1 MIRMDKNILHNAEEL
16 WMKYEADSMT
26 DAERIAFLEQALD
39 DEEGL
44 EQLVFLENNRVPMPA
59 YLEEEI
65 LGHILGEELL
75 EERGHAETVSVSSG
89 RSSWAKIDKHL
100 ELLCYS
106 AKITFATAFAI
117 AALFLLP
124 DCSEL
129 YRAGESKVMEREL
142 EAKERAREK
151 RENARSNTSYVA
163 DVFQYLSKIIYD
175 GGFNND

>member
-1 MIRMDKNILHNAEEL
+1 MDKNILHNAEEL

-39 DEEGL
+39 DEESL
-44 EQLVFLENNRVPMPA
+44 EKLASSELKMPE

-65 LGHILGEELL
+65 LEHILGEALL

-89 RSSWAKIDKHL
+89 SVSWAKIGKHL

-124 DCSEL
+124 DFSEL

-142 EAKERAREK
+142 EAMERAREK
-151 RENARSNTSYVA
+151 HENARLNTSYVA

>member
-1 MIRMDKNILHNAEEL
+1 MDKNILHNAEEL

-26 DAERIAFLEQALD
+26 DAERIAFLEQVLD
-39 DEEGL
+39 DEESL
-44 EQLVFLENNRVPMPA
+44 EKLVSMELVKLPG

-65 LGHILGEELL
+65 LEHIFGEEHL
-75 EERGHAETVSVSSG
+75 EEKKHAETVLVSSG
-89 RSSWAKIDKHL
+89 NASWAKIGKHL

-124 DCSEL
+124 DFSEL

-142 EAKERAREK
+142 EAMERAREK
-151 RENARSNTSYVA
+151 HENARLNTSYVA